1 MKLINAFFFKILK
14 FFPENFIKFFSRR
27 YIAGFTIE
35 ETLSI
40 CRELNTKGFV
50 LTLDILGEHTAT
62 KEESS
67 KITDFYKKLLIKIYD
82 NNIDANISVK
92 PSHIGQDVSDS
103 LFNKNL
109 ALLANQALKLS
120 NFIRIDMED
129 SRYTNLSIEAYK
141 NLSKN
146 QNNIGIVI
154 QSYLKKSLHDLKKLK
169 NKNLNIRLCKGI
181 YSESSEIA
189 FEKKSD
195 INKNFLDI
203 LEYAFSKK
211 IYIGIATHDEHLL
224 EKSYELIKKYK
235 MKSNEF
241 EFQALYG
248 VPLQKWFARNQKNN
262 FKTRLYLPFGED
274 WYDYSMRR
282 IKENP
287 SIAKYVLLNIF
298 KR

>member
-14 FFPENFIKFFSRR
+14 FFPENFIKFFSSR

-40 CRELNTKGFV
+40 CRELNAKGFV
-50 LTLDILGEHTAT
+50 LTLDILGEHTTT

-67 KITDFYKKLLIKIYD
+67 KITDLYKNLLIKIYD

-92 PSHIGQDVSDS
+92 PSHIGQDVNDS
-103 LFNKNL
+103 LFKKNL

-146 QNNIGIVI
+146 QNNVGIVI

-181 YSESSEIA
+181 YSESNEIA

-203 LEYAFSKK
+203 LEYAFSRK

-248 VPLQKWFARNQKNN
+248 VPLQKWFARNQENS